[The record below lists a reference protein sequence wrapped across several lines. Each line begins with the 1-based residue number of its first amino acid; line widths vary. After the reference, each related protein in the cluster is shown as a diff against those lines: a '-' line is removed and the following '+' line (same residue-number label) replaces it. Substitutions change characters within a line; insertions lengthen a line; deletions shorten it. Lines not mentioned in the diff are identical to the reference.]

1 MKNNSLNIIAIIAIT
16 VSILSIIFS
25 AVYYDVRME
34 KIKLLKYKTAMENG
48 YEQVL
53 ENNVILWKK
62 EIKILN

>member
-1 MKNNSLNIIAIIAIT
+1 
-16 VSILSIIFS
+16 
-25 AVYYDVRME
+25 ME